1 MPRYQ
6 DSGLH
11 DSSEHSSEEIPAK
24 KKKVI
29 TKKRISCEKEESKS
43 NSRTNQKSK
52 SKSDKISSKNSSDDQ
67 EEITAASN
75 RLKILN
81 IDDQL
86 SETTEPSKIKFCIE
100 WLNPESQ
107 IFKPWAAK
115 ANDCEHVYDKFCD
128 KTYKI
133 NSLYGKKAICKHQ
146 KNILKNN

>member
-52 SKSDKISSKNSSDDQ
+52 SKSDKISSKNSSDDRSSSNQ

-86 SETTEPSKIKFCIE
+86 SETTELSKIKFCIE

-107 IFKPWAAK
+107 FFKPWAAK

-133 NSLYGKKAICKHQ
+133 N
-146 KNILKNN
+146 